1 MQLLQDCSE
10 DLVRG
15 WEVGVETTMSMV
27 CWTSPGG
34 ATRRTQS
41 NAPGHLA
48 ITVYGSVIAGGIAL
62 TRVEI
67 EQDPALKS
75 DVKKEELDKRLPK
88 LKY

>member
-1 MQLLQDCSE
+1 MSE
-10 DLVRG
+10 TVIFLVG
-15 WEVGVETTMSMV
+15 IVVF
-27 CWTSPGG
+27 
-34 ATRRTQS
+34 
-41 NAPGHLA
+41 A

-75 DVKKEELDKRLPK
+75 EVKKEQLDKRLPK

>member
-1 MQLLQDCSE
+1 MSE
-10 DLVRG
+10 TVIFLVG
-15 WEVGVETTMSMV
+15 IVVF
-27 CWTSPGG
+27 
-34 ATRRTQS
+34 
-41 NAPGHLA
+41 A

-67 EQDPALKS
+67 EQDPALKR

>member
-1 MQLLQDCSE
+1 MSE
-10 DLVRG
+10 TVIFI
-15 WEVGVETTMSMV
+15 VGIVV
-27 CWTSPGG
+27 F
-34 ATRRTQS
+34 
-41 NAPGHLA
+41 A

-67 EQDPALKS
+67 EQDPALKR

>member
-1 MQLLQDCSE
+1 MSE
-10 DLVRG
+10 TVIFLVG
-15 WEVGVETTMSMV
+15 IVVF
-27 CWTSPGG
+27 
-34 ATRRTQS
+34 
-41 NAPGHLA
+41 A

-75 DVKKEELDKRLPK
+75 DVKEEELDKRLPK

>member
-1 MQLLQDCSE
+1 MSE
-10 DLVRG
+10 TVIFI
-15 WEVGVETTMSMV
+15 VGIVV
-27 CWTSPGG
+27 F
-34 ATRRTQS
+34 
-41 NAPGHLA
+41 A

>member
-1 MQLLQDCSE
+1 MSE
-10 DLVRG
+10 TVIFLVG
-15 WEVGVETTMSMV
+15 IVVF
-27 CWTSPGG
+27 
-34 ATRRTQS
+34 
-41 NAPGHLA
+41 A

-75 DVKKEELDKRLPK
+75 EVEKEQLDKRMPK

>member
-1 MQLLQDCSE
+1 MSE
-10 DLVRG
+10 TVIFVFG
-15 WEVGVETTMSMV
+15 IVVF
-27 CWTSPGG
+27 
-34 ATRRTQS
+34 
-41 NAPGHLA
+41 A

-67 EQDPALKS
+67 EQDPALKR

>member
-1 MQLLQDCSE
+1 MSE
-10 DLVRG
+10 TVIFLVG
-15 WEVGVETTMSMV
+15 IAVF
-27 CWTSPGG
+27 
-34 ATRRTQS
+34 
-41 NAPGHLA
+41 A

-75 DVKKEELDKRLPK
+75 EVKKEQLDKRLPK

>member
-1 MQLLQDCSE
+1 MSE
-10 DLVRG
+10 TVIFI
-15 WEVGVETTMSMV
+15 VGIVV
-27 CWTSPGG
+27 F
-34 ATRRTQS
+34 
-41 NAPGHLA
+41 A

-75 DVKKEELDKRLPK
+75 EVKKEQLDKRLPK

>member
-1 MQLLQDCSE
+1 MSE
-10 DLVRG
+10 TVIFLVG
-15 WEVGVETTMSMV
+15 IVVF
-27 CWTSPGG
+27 
-34 ATRRTQS
+34 
-41 NAPGHLA
+41 A

>member
-1 MQLLQDCSE
+1 MSE
-10 DLVRG
+10 TVIFLVG
-15 WEVGVETTMSMV
+15 IAVF
-27 CWTSPGG
+27 
-34 ATRRTQS
+34 
-41 NAPGHLA
+41 A

-75 DVKKEELDKRLPK
+75 DVKEEELDKRLPK

>member
-1 MQLLQDCSE
+1 MSE
-10 DLVRG
+10 TVIFI
-15 WEVGVETTMSMV
+15 VGIVV
-27 CWTSPGG
+27 F
-34 ATRRTQS
+34 
-41 NAPGHLA
+41 A

-75 DVKKEELDKRLPK
+75 DVKEEELDKRLPK

>member
-1 MQLLQDCSE
+1 MSE
-10 DLVRG
+10 TVIFI
-15 WEVGVETTMSMV
+15 VGIVV
-27 CWTSPGG
+27 F
-34 ATRRTQS
+34 
-41 NAPGHLA
+41 A

-67 EQDPALKS
+67 EQDAALKR

>member
-1 MQLLQDCSE
+1 MSE
-10 DLVRG
+10 TVIFLVG
-15 WEVGVETTMSMV
+15 IAVF
-27 CWTSPGG
+27 
-34 ATRRTQS
+34 
-41 NAPGHLA
+41 A

-67 EQDPALKS
+67 EQDPALKR

>member
-1 MQLLQDCSE
+1 MSE
-10 DLVRG
+10 PVIFI
-15 WEVGVETTMSMV
+15 VGIVV
-27 CWTSPGG
+27 F
-34 ATRRTQS
+34 
-41 NAPGHLA
+41 A

>member
-1 MQLLQDCSE
+1 MSE
-10 DLVRG
+10 TVIFI
-15 WEVGVETTMSMV
+15 VGIVV
-27 CWTSPGG
+27 F
-34 ATRRTQS
+34 
-41 NAPGHLA
+41 A

-75 DVKKEELDKRLPK
+75 DVKKEDLDKRLPK